1 MRCDNCKAGKPKLQK
16 GPCHYTGCGLPDVYL
31 KNVRWTVCPEC
42 KDITVE
48 IPRIGHLHRCIAW
61 LIVVKNSYLTG
72 QEMIYLRKMLRKSQ
86 REMAEVLGIGQVS
99 LNRWEREKRS
109 GHTKAM
115 DTLFRMVYL
124 ALQDDEYTHDAN
136 QKIREALIKY
146 FGNIKSEAVPLSA
159 EIDPRTCSP
168 EDVIDQA
175 LVPVISGQSG
185 SQCAAPDL

>member
-1 MRCDNCKAGKPKLQK
+1 
-16 GPCHYTGCGLPDVYL
+16 
-31 KNVRWTVCPEC
+31 
-42 KDITVE
+42 
-48 IPRIGHLHRCIAW
+48 
-61 LIVVKNSYLTG
+61 
-72 QEMIYLRKMLRKSQ
+72 MIYLRKMLRKNQ
-86 REMAEVLGIGQVS
+86 REMSEILGIGQVS